1 MLKFIQSDLVAVFTL
16 LNYVHSAYLYFLDCN
31 LFGLLSKLLYISIYV
46 KSPVAKS
53 LKFSLFLLF
62 AINLYSLLV
71 HCLSTIEPGLLT
83 DFIGEGNSQLQLQL
97 NLLVPT
103 FKMLLYSDFISL
115 IMGFLCLFSKLQETT
130 EEDEP
135 DLDDEFCYNEET
147 LDIVSTFKAYWNY
160 QLLDEEPEPE
170 PEADTPRLP
179 V

>member
-53 LKFSLFLLF
+53 LKFSIFLLF

-71 HCLSTIEPGLLT
+71 HCLSTIEPGLMT
-83 DFIGEGNSQLQLQL
+83 DFIGE
-97 NLLVPT
+97 VPT

-115 IMGFLCLFSKLQETT
+115 VMGFLCLFSKLQETT

-147 LDIVSTFKAYWNY
+147 LDIVSTFRTYWNY

-170 PEADTPRLP
+170 ADTPRLP